1 MILDNE
7 NGLLLIRND
16 QLGERI
22 WRSDECYKLIFSPFG
37 RGSYQTNH
45 GDISID
51 KGEFLIFN
59 PYEDHKQLRA
69 TKEKFLVEIKPSL
82 LQEAADRLGIR
93 AASPEF
99 TLLSYK
105 HPQISQWMILVRDF
119 LSLNEG
125 AGSVANQFFLDNS
138 LTQLS
143 IMMLQYGAGSHQIDF
158 PSISSKAIINDVTN
172 ALKESYSEDW
182 TLDEMAQVAR
192 LNKYQFSHLF
202 KEELGLS
209 PYSWLQLYRLLRSQY
224 SLLHSNDPIL
234 SIALNQGFK
243 SVSSYNQLFKKMYR
257 KTPTEFRR
265 IHGFNK

>member
-7 NGLLLIRND
+7 NGLLLMRND
-16 QLGERI
+16 QLGERY

-37 RGSYQTNH
+37 KGYYQTSH

-51 KGEFLIFN
+51 KSEFVIFN
-59 PYEDHKQLRA
+59 PNEDHKQLLA
-69 TKEKFLVEIKPSL
+69 TKEKFVVEIQPSL
-82 LQEAADRLGIR
+82 LQDAAERMGHNG
-93 AASPEF
+93 SPEF
-99 TLLSYK
+99 SLLSYK
-105 HPQISQWMILVRDF
+105 HPQIRQWMTFVRDF
-119 LSLNEG
+119 LLLNEG
-125 AGSVANQFFLDNS
+125 TGSVIHQLFLDNS

-143 IMMLQYGAGSHQIDF
+143 ILMLQYGAGSHQIEF
-158 PSISSKAIINDVTN
+158 PSITSKVTINDVTN
-172 ALKESYSEDW
+172 ALKESYRDDW

-209 PYSWLQLYRLLRSQY
+209 PYSWLQLYRLLRSQHA
-224 SLLHSNDPIL
+224 LLHTNDSIL
-234 SIALNQGFK
+234 SIALNHGFK